1 MSKEDLAVQVDELMA
16 TDKAQEETVHD
27 PLTKLITEGLFI
39 DKTLLIKEFLKDE
52 ESHKTYILRPHGF
65 GKSTLLDI
73 IEAMYTDM
81 ERLKG
86 TKVYEE
92 GFDESL
98 PVIRI
103 DMQKLIGAFPFPV
116 KLDFNAKTAAC
127 VKNLKLLSSPNN
139 KEKDD
144 FGSALFAAFYEQIA
158 SGKQAIKPSRTTS
171 SEHNNLERQADVER
185 HGAAADSTA
194 HGSNLYE
201 SSANDSSLA
210 SVNDKHSAG
219 AHSAADRYEEDLM
232 PL

>member
-1 MSKEDLAVQVDELMA
+1 MA

-158 SGKQAIKPSRTTS
+158 SGKQAIKPSYNTS

-185 HGAAADSTA
+185 HGSDVER
-194 HGSNLYE
+194 H
-201 SSANDSSLA
+201 SSRL
-210 SVNDKHSAG
+210 
-219 AHSAADRYEEDLM
+219 
-232 PL
+232 